1 MDNFFQKNI
10 IAFFLIFVC
19 GIFLGWFLFHS
30 STPVA
35 NPEVITA
42 QEVTTW
48 TCSSHPEILK
58 TESGL
63 CPICNLALIPLNKD
77 EKATHSDEVRFA
89 NSSADLA
96 KLSTTIVTKQSPM
109 KEIFLYGKVQ
119 ADELVVQKQVATIS
133 GRVDKMMINAT
144 GERVRKGQLLA
155 MIYSPEYVSAQQD
168 FFEAKMNKK
177 SNPETFNQARNR
189 LIKFGLNDA
198 QIAAIEI
205 KDRVEIN
212 TQIVASIPGVIT
224 ARHTNDGEYI
234 GKGTVIY
241 EIADLSKVWIIFD
254 VNESDLPFLNKGDL
268 LSFTCKALPGTT
280 FKGNIQF
287 IYPDVDAKTRSS
299 KVRVEFDNQSGVLKP
314 DMYTTGTVQAN
325 LSKYSDELSVPQSS
339 VLRSDSRSFV
349 YVKET
354 TGNETIFK
362 ARDVTLGPKIGDSY
376 IIISGLSEGEEIILK
391 GASDLRKS

>member
-1 MDNFFQKNI
+1 MNTFFQKNI
-10 IAFFLIFVC
+10 LGFFLIFVC

-30 STPVA
+30 STPVV
-35 NPEVITA
+35 NPEAITT
-42 QEVTTW
+42 QEATTW
-48 TCSSHPEILK
+48 TCSSHPEIQK

-63 CPICNLALIPLNKD
+63 CPICNLALVPLNQV
-77 EKATHSDEVRFA
+77 EKTDYSDEVRFS
-89 NSSADLA
+89 NNSADLA

-109 KEIFLYGKVQ
+109 KDIYLYGKVQ

-155 MIYSPEYVSAQQD
+155 LIYSPEYVSAQQD
-168 FFEAKMNKK
+168 FFEAEMNKK
-177 SNPETFNQARNR
+177 SNLEKFNQARTR

-198 QIAAIEI
+198 QIAAIEK

-212 TQIVASIPGVIT
+212 TQIIASIPGVVT

-234 GKGTVIY
+234 SKGTVIY

-268 LSFTCKALPGTT
+268 LSFTCKTLPGTT

-287 IYPDVDAKTRSS
+287 IYPKVDPKTHSS
-299 KVRVEFDNQSGVLKP
+299 RVRVEFDNQSGVLKP
-314 DMYTTGTVQAN
+314 DMYATGTVQAN
-325 LSKYSDELSVPQSS
+325 LSKYSDELSVPQSA
-339 VLRSDSRSFV
+339 VLRTDTRSFV
-349 YVKET
+349 YVKEIV
-354 TGNETIFK
+354 GNETIFK
-362 ARDVTLGPKIGDSY
+362 SRDVTLGPKIGDSY
-376 IIISGLSEGEEIILK
+376 IILSGLSEGEEIILK